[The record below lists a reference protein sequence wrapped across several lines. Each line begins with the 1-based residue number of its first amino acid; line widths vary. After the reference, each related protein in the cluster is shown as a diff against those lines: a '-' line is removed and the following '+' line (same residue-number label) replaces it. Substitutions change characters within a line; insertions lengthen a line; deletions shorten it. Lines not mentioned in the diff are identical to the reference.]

1 MRKIL
6 FLCLWLGAAA
16 WACGEESL
24 TLTDG
29 GTVAGKITK
38 SDDNGLTLRLPGE
51 VYAATNVA
59 WSRFSQASL
68 KQLSIYPRIKLF
80 VEPFIEPDPSQLP
93 PKPEVQ
99 IKEVTRL
106 AQPANPS
113 ILGGIRQSGVGRFIL
128 LVLFGANLFAAYEI
142 SIVRRKPRLLVMGLS
157 AVLPV
162 IGPII
167 FLSLPLKAE
176 ELSSE
181 DAAEAGA
188 DGTTPASPAVEEIHI
203 VEASWRQDEKPAE
216 AQVFSRG
223 RFTFNKRFVETKF
236 AGFIGVPKGDAL
248 KYTMT
253 LKTLQAEFAVERIAQ
268 VGQGDAI
275 FETPQGQLTVA
286 FTDIQ
291 AIKLTPK
298 SE

>member
-6 FLCLWLGAAA
+6 FLCLWLGVAA

-29 GTVAGKITK
+29 GTVVGKITK

-68 KQLSIYPRIKLF
+68 KQLLIYPRIKLF
-80 VEPFIEPDPSQLP
+80 VEPFIEPDASQLP

-99 IKEVTRL
+99 IKDVVRL
-106 AQPANPS
+106 AKPVHPS
-113 ILGGIRQSGVGRFIL
+113 ILGGIWHSGIGRFIL

-142 SIVRRKPRLLVMGLS
+142 SIVRAKPMLQVMGLA

-167 FLSLPLKAE
+167 FLALPLKAE
-176 ELSSE
+176 ATSPAA
-181 DAAEAGA
+181 AAETGAGDA
-188 DGTTPASPAVEEIHI
+188 TGASPVVEEIHI
-203 VEASWRQDEKPAE
+203 VDASWRQDEKPTE
-216 AQVFSRG
+216 AQVFTRG

-236 AGFIGVPKGDAL
+236 AGFIGVPKGDGL
-248 KYTMT
+248 KFTMI

-268 VGQGDAI
+268 VGQADAI

-291 AIKLTPK
+291 EIKLNPK
-298 SE
+298 TE

>member
-6 FLCLWLGAAA
+6 FLCLWLGGAA

-29 GTVAGKITK
+29 GTVVGKITK

-68 KQLSIYPRIKLF
+68 KQLTVYPRIKLF
-80 VEPFIEPDPSQLP
+80 VEPFIEPDASQLP

-99 IKEVTRL
+99 IKDVVRL
-106 AQPANPS
+106 AKPVNPS
-113 ILGGIRQSGVGRFIL
+113 ILGGIWHSGIGRFIL

-142 SIVRRKPRLLVMGLS
+142 SIVRAKPMLQVMGLA

-167 FLSLPLKAE
+167 FLAMPLKAE
-176 ELSSE
+176 AASSE
-181 DAAEAGA
+181 AAAATGAGDATGEI
-188 DGTTPASPAVEEIHI
+188 PAVEEIHI

-236 AGFIGVPKGDAL
+236 AGFVGVPKGDAL
-248 KYTMT
+248 KFTMT

-268 VGQGDAI
+268 VGQADAI

-291 AIKLTPK
+291 EIKLNPK
-298 SE
+298 TE